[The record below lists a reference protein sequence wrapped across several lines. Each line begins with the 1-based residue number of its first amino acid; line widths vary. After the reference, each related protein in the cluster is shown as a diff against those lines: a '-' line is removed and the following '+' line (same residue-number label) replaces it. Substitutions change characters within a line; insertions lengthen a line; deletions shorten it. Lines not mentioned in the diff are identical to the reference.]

1 MSTPNHE
8 FPSGTQPQGSGQ
20 SPQTPAGYSYPQAQ
34 MPWQGQNPQTTW
46 YSDPSQATMQAPQQT
61 TRSLTRRRAE
71 DLFLNVLLYLGSLLL
86 IGSAALFITSITS
99 QDRTSVILRVAGLG
113 LGSLLFYSAGLI
125 TYKTVARLR
134 IASYSFTATGL
145 ALLPLTGIAT
155 YVLGLWNDGSLIWL
169 LVSLIGTA
177 AIILACSFMRNRVM
191 AYVLLQC
198 SYKLLVR
205 QIK

>member
-71 DLFLNVLLYLGSLLL
+71 DLFLNVLLYLAHCSSSVLQRCSSPQSPRK
-86 IGSAALFITSITS
+86 IGPALFF
-99 QDRTSVILRVAGLG
+99 V
-113 LGSLLFYSAGLI
+113 
-125 TYKTVARLR
+125 
-134 IASYSFTATGL
+134 
-145 ALLPLTGIAT
+145 
-155 YVLGLWNDGSLIWL
+155 
-169 LVSLIGTA
+169 
-177 AIILACSFMRNRVM
+177 
-191 AYVLLQC
+191 
-198 SYKLLVR
+198 
-205 QIK
+205 